1 VKGLLPLAAIGCNI
15 VRMKL
20 CPILGSVF
28 ALCAVGADAA
38 EPAAPPKAAERCEA
52 AVSDTITLMRGKQAR
67 EIQFTAAKR
76 SLTPTGDT
84 EFSVKGEGRYTGASG
99 NAVPF
104 SYSCAYDA
112 KNGATS
118 GAMFRELSVASAA
131 RPTVSS
137 NQPWQPDLAKL
148 SPESCESAVAS
159 ALKDKHPQAGTI
171 VFATETRRLQPAPEA
186 RIGLE
191 GQGTVQH
198 APGLA
203 ASLFSYHCEFDP
215 ASGKLVRSQ
224 AKD

>member
-1 VKGLLPLAAIGCNI
+1 
-15 VRMKL
+15 MKL

-28 ALCAVGADAA
+28 ALCAVNAGAA

-52 AVSDTITLMRGKQAR
+52 AVSDTITLMRGKQVR

-76 SLTPTGDT
+76 SLTPTGET

-131 RPTVSS
+131 RPVASS
-137 NQPWQPDLAKL
+137 HQPWQPDLAKL
-148 SPESCESAVAS
+148 SPESCESAIAS

-171 VFATETRRLQPAPEA
+171 VSATETRRLQPAPEA

-203 ASLFSYHCEFDP
+203 ASLFSYHCEFDS